1 MYCIVDILLLN
12 YFRLLNTG
20 SAFPDNVG
28 VPLITISPS
37 DNISAVVD
45 TSTTIQCIVET
56 YNNLQISD
64 VTLKWI
70 GPDSIVIANSS
81 RITISSTTFNGINEY
96 TSSLQFS
103 YIIGEDEGT
112 YICNVTVLTRTATA
126 SVTLDVLQGS

>member
-1 MYCIVDILLLN
+1 MITYTGSTFPN
-12 YFRLLNTG
+12 NTG
-20 SAFPDNVG
+20 APS
-28 VPLITISPS
+28 ITISPS

-45 TSTTIQCIVET
+45 TSPTIQCIVTT

-64 VTLKWI
+64 VTFKWT

-112 YICNVTVLTRTATA
+112 YICSVTVLTRTAVA
-126 SVTLDVLQGS
+126 SVSLDVLQGSQL